1 MAANPTSS
9 TAAGATIAPTA
20 HVSVRLPTELVLQLD
35 RLCQLTERRRTY
47 WVQRA
52 VEALIPAELELAQA
66 VADDHDAPD
75 DLTHERMLEW
85 MLANGYT
92 TREAIERVEA
102 RHAADPGVADSATS
116 PAR

>member
-1 MAANPTSS
+1 MAANPTS
-9 TAAGATIAPTA
+9 TADATSAPTA
-20 HVSVRLPTELVLQLD
+20 HVSVRLPTELVRQLD

-52 VEALIPAELELAQA
+52 VEALIPDELELAQA

-102 RHAADPGVADSATS
+102 RHATDPDLANPATS
-116 PAR
+116 LA